1 MRRCVITNPTYT
13 FCTSQTEDV
22 LHALWCCS
30 NVSQVWDGD
39 PQWQSRRGSSHSSF
53 SHLLST
59 VMESECN
66 TELFAMI
73 AWTLWFRR
81 NKSSFSPPR
90 IPLEQVLQHAYD
102 GLQEY
107 RSANQPARQQ
117 RPRQGVRWS
126 ASQAGFYKI
135 NFDGALF
142 STLDRASIGVIIRDC
157 SGLVMASLSQQIP
170 LPLTALETKTLVVAR
185 ALEFSQELGLNSVIL
200 EGDCEILI
208 KLLMEDLLFI
218 ASSGLLI
225 QDMKV
230 IAESFQCIRFS
241 HVRREGNKVAH
252 NLGRHACHV
261 IGFSV

>member
-1 MRRCVITNPTYT
+1 MRRCVITNPTCT

-90 IPLEQVLQHAYD
+90 IPLEQVLQRAYD

-135 NFDGALF
+135 NFGALF

-170 LPLTALETKTLVVAR
+170 LPLTALETKTLVAAR
-185 ALEFSQELGLNSVIL
+185 ALEFAQELGLNSVIL

-241 HVRREGNKVAH
+241 QVRREGNKVAH